1 MHNNHTTL
9 HLVLIDTTEEQTDVI
24 TSLTLIQGLT
34 EHLDTSDD
42 RLLVLTKTEQLNLI
56 TDLALT
62 SLNTTRSNSTTTSDR
77 EDILNRHQERLINL
91 TDRLLNPSV
100 NSVHQLHDLVFPL
113 LHTIQCTQSRATDD
127 RSILFI
133 TIRSQKILDIHLHE
147 VDHFLIDFR
156 IIALVEEYYQT
167 RHVYLTSEQHVLT
180 CLRHRTISSS
190 NHEDS
195 TVHLSS
201 TSNHV
206 LHIVGVSRAVNVSVV
221 TLCSLILDV
230 GSVDGDTTLFLLR
243 SIVNLIERLHIFTCT
258 QTLMQ
263 HLRDSCGQS
272 SLTVVDVTNC
282 TNVNMRFGTHI
293 NLFSHSFTFLLYKLN
308 NQIDDSS

>member
-1 MHNNHTTL
+1 MRSDSTRVHDNHTTL
-9 HLVLIDTTEEQTDVI
+9 HLVLVDTTEEQTDVV

-56 TDLALT
+56 TNLALT
-62 SLNTTRSNSTTTSDR
+62 SLDTTSSNSTTTSDR

-91 TDRLLNPSV
+91 TNRLLDPVV
-100 NSVHQLHDLVFPL
+100 NSVHQLHDLVLPL
-113 LHTIQCTQSRATDD
+113 GNTVQCTQSRTTND

-133 TIRSQKILDIHLHE
+133 TVRSQKILDIHLHE
-147 VDHFLIDFR
+147 VNHLLVNFR
-156 IIALVEEYYQT
+156 IVALVEENNQT

-180 CLRHRTISSS
+180 SLRHRTIGSS

-195 TVHLSS
+195 TIHLSS
-201 TSNHV
+201 TSYHV
-206 LHIVGVSRAVNVSVV
+206 LHIVGVSRAVHVSVV
-221 TLCSLILDV
+221 TLSSLILDV

-243 SIVNLIERLHIFTCT
+243 SVVDLIEGLNILTCT
-258 QTLMQ
+258 QTLVQ

-293 NLFSHSFTFLLYKLN
+293 NLFSHSFTFLLY
-308 NQIDDSS
+308 